1 MFALKPVT
9 KRMLAPLPRAE
20 TPFGWWMEEFAP
32 LFNRFLEGWP
42 MLEMPEWPYR
52 WAMTTEEKE
61 KEVIFRFEL
70 PGFAPEEVK
79 VELTGEELKVEAEHK
94 EPEEK
99 AEKIEKEEKPAKV
112 ERTYAHVKR
121 VLTLPPGVEPEK
133 VEALYRN
140 GVLEVHLPRK
150 PEVVGRRIEVKT

>member
-9 KRMLAPLPRAE
+9 KRMMAPLPRAE
-20 TPFGWWMEEFAP
+20 MPFGWFTEEFAP
-32 LFNRFLEGWP
+32 LFSRFFEGWP
-42 MLEMPEWPYR
+42 VLEPEWPYR
-52 WAMTTEEKE
+52 WAMTTEEKD

-94 EPEEK
+94 EPVEK
-99 AEKIEKEEKPAKV
+99 TEKEEKTEKV

-121 VLTLPPGVEPEK
+121 VLTLPPGVELEK
-133 VEALYRN
+133 AEAIYRN
-140 GVLEVHLPRK
+140 GVMEVHLPRK
-150 PEVVGRRIEVKT
+150 TEAVGRRVEVKT